1 MCVLE
6 KNVYSD
12 AIMWNVLYISDRF
25 IWSTVLFKSS
35 ISLLIFYLV
44 VLSIIEIEVLKSIII
59 IVLLSFS
66 PLSFLMFA
74 SYIWVLW
81 CWVYMYL

>member
-1 MCVLE
+1 M
-6 KNVYSD
+6 YSD

-44 VLSIIEIEVLKSIII
+44 VLTIIEIEVLKSITI

-66 PLSFLMFA
+66 PFSFLMFA
-74 SYIWVLW
+74 SYIWVL
-81 CWVYMYL
+81 